1 MRTRLEFFALFAAL
15 VNVVVMI
22 ELVRRRK
29 LREKYAFLWL
39 GVGAGGL
46 ILGVSRGLLDRLAHA
61 VGIAY
66 PPTLLFVFAVL
77 FLLIVCG
84 HLSWEVS
91 RLEERTHILAEEI
104 ALLRSPQTAT
114 PAQGVLENHTQS

>member
-1 MRTRLEFFALFAAL
+1 MRTRLELFVFFAAL
-15 VNVVVMI
+15 VNVIVMI

-39 GVGAGGL
+39 SVGAGGL
-46 ILGVSRGLLDRLAHA
+46 VLGASRGLLDRLAHA

-66 PPTLLFVFAVL
+66 PPTLLFVFAIF

-91 RLEERTHILAEEI
+91 RLEERTHTLAEEI
-104 ALLRSPQTAT
+104 ALM
-114 PAQGVLENHTQS
+114 QSRLDGNSRDRKRA